1 MLKSIIIDCLS
12 KVKAKNVLSYNM
24 RGYSPFYDE
33 MIIASVDVERQAT
46 AVIGYVEEELNKA
59 GFKIRS
65 VEGANTS
72 WVLVDCYDI
81 VVSIFTSEERNH
93 FALEK
98 LYLEFPCE
106 NISFNI

>member
-1 MLKSIIIDCLS
+1 MLKSIIIDCLA
-12 KVKAKNVLSYNM
+12 KVKAKDAVCYNM

-33 MIIASVDVERQAT
+33 MIIVSVDVDRQAT
-46 AVIGYVEEELNKA
+46 AVIGYLEDELSKN

-72 WVLVDCYDI
+72 WVLIDCYDI
-81 VVSIFTSEERNH
+81 IVSVFTKEERSH

-106 NISFNI
+106 NLLI